1 MIDNLTIVK
10 LKQLSKKILS
20 DPQCTHGLARSLRR
34 LIKEISLYENYLM
47 GRSKMLKSGA
57 SFDFSRIQIGGGN
70 HILTGFVNIDIVPPA
85 DIVWDV
91 REGIPVPDNACDFLF
106 TEHFLEHIDYPQSV
120 KKVVADFF
128 RIVKAGGQVV
138 IGVPDS
144 EMAAQSYVNKN
155 YEFKKKAMEL
165 WYSKRNC
172 LVDFNTDIDLLN
184 YHFRDQDDDPKYNP
198 HLWAYDFDKLNSL
211 LKNAGFKSVN
221 RWQFDSTI
229 ANPKRQWGS
238 IYVIATK

>member
-1 MIDNLTIVK
+1 
-10 LKQLSKKILS
+10 
-20 DPQCTHGLARSLRR
+20 
-34 LIKEISLYENYLM
+34 
-47 GRSKMLKSGA
+47 
-57 SFDFSRIQIGGGN
+57 
-70 HILTGFVNIDIVPPA
+70 
-85 DIVWDV
+85 
-91 REGIPVPDNACDFLF
+91 
-106 TEHFLEHIDYPQSV
+106 
-120 KKVVADFF
+120 
-128 RIVKAGGQVV
+128 
-138 IGVPDS
+138 
-144 EMAAQSYVNKN
+144 
-155 YEFKKKAMEL
+155 MEL